1 MKVYIETYG
10 CAANQ
15 GDTSIMEGVLIERGH
30 EVVQSIE
37 EADVLVIN
45 TCTVIDTTQQRML
58 SRIKRLN
65 EVGKKLIIAG
75 CMASAQVDLV
85 KSIAKDAL
93 LLPPRNVSSIAD
105 LIDGNGLKE
114 NRKVNVPRSNGIK
127 LNVPIS
133 DGCLYNCSYCI
144 TKIAR
149 GNLTSYPSD
158 MLVEDIKKAV
168 GRGTKEIRLT
178 SQDTASYGKDINE
191 SLPELLEKVAN
202 IEGDF
207 RVRVGMMHPL
217 SAYKI
222 IDELIDAFKNE
233 KIYKFLHLPLQSA
246 SPKILKK
253 MRRGYDFELFKEI
266 VMEFR
271 KKLNATIATDVIVA
285 FPDENENDFEQTLQ
299 AIKEIEPDVTNV
311 TRFSPRPGTLAWKMK
326 RLPTQ
331 IAKERSRVVSLLANE
346 IAYKRNKRMIGK
358 RVRALILEEYKEWKV
373 GKTDDYK
380 SVFVKD
386 AFIGNFAELK
396 VVDASPTHL
405 NATFVEE

>member
-10 CAANQ
+10 CATNQ

-75 CMASAQVDLV
+75 CMASAQADLV

-149 GNLTSYPSD
+149 GNLTSYPAD

-191 SLPELLEKVAN
+191 NLPELLEKVAN

-358 RVRALILEEYKEWKV
+358 RVKALILEEYKEWKV

>member
-191 SLPELLEKVAN
+191 NLPELLEKVAN

-358 RVRALILEEYKEWKV
+358 RVKALILEEYKEWKV